1 MASKFQ
7 SRLVGT
13 IILVAIGVI
22 FLPDLFDGQ
31 KQHYQE
37 QFASIP
43 LAPEAADDAQ
53 YETIPAPEF
62 ADVNLP
68 PEPVTVVVGEDNQ
81 HSSSEGT
88 SEHGIIMPPE
98 PESIAD
104 QVVEVEPQPVAPPQS
119 GNVDSGWV
127 VQLGVFRNADNAH
140 QLVTT
145 LREKGYQA
153 HVFPKQPKEG
163 ELARVVVGPDVS
175 KDKLTAKLKELQK
188 LTGLK
193 GRLVRFNP
201 LNP

>member
-22 FLPDLFDGQ
+22 FLPDLFDGK

-43 LAPEAADDAQ
+43 LQPETTDEVE

-62 ADVNLP
+62 AEVDLP
-68 PEPVTVVVGEDNQ
+68 PEPVTVVVDEPQQEAQVEVTAEAIEAANQ
-81 HSSSEGT
+81 
-88 SEHGIIMPPE
+88 PL
-98 PESIAD
+98 D
-104 QVVEVEPQPVAPPQS
+104 VEPQPVTEPKA
-119 GNVDSGWV
+119 GNQDSAWV
-127 VQLGVFRNADNAH
+127 VQLGVFRNFDNAN
-140 QLVTT
+140 QLVGR
-145 LREKGYQA
+145 LRKAGYQA
-153 HVFPKQPKEG
+153 HVFPKQPQQG
-163 ELARVVVGPDVS
+163 DLARVVVGPDVS
-175 KDKLTAKLKELQK
+175 KQKLSGDIKKLEE

>member
-22 FLPDLFDGQ
+22 FLPDLFDGK

-43 LAPEAADDAQ
+43 LQPEIGDEDEFVA
-53 YETIPAPEF
+53 IPEPEF
-62 ADVNLP
+62 AEIDLP
-68 PEPVTVVVGEDNQ
+68 PEPVTVVID
-81 HSSSEGT
+81 
-88 SEHGIIMPPE
+88 E
-98 PESIAD
+98 PQETASALTNKPVKI
-104 QVVEVEPQPVAPPQS
+104 EPQPVERPKV
-119 GNVDSGWV
+119 GNKDSGWV
-127 VQLGVFRNADNAH
+127 VQLGVFRNFDNAN
-140 QLVTT
+140 QLVAK
-145 LREKGYQA
+145 LRNAGYQA
-153 HVFPKQPKEG
+153 HVFPKQPEKG

-175 KDKLTAKLKELQK
+175 KTKLSAQVKDLEK

-193 GRLVRFNP
+193 GRLLRFNP

>member
-13 IILVAIGVI
+13 IILVAVGVI
-22 FLPDLFDGQ
+22 FLPDLFDGK

-43 LAPEAADDAQ
+43 LQPETTAEVE

-62 ADVNLP
+62 AEVDLP
-68 PEPVTVVVGEDNQ
+68 PEPVTVVIDEPKSEEVTAEAIEAANQ
-81 HSSSEGT
+81 
-88 SEHGIIMPPE
+88 PLK
-98 PESIAD
+98 
-104 QVVEVEPQPVAPPQS
+104 VEPQPITEPKV
-119 GNVDSGWV
+119 GNQETAWV
-127 VQLGVFRNADNAH
+127 VQLGVFRNFDNAN
-140 QLVTT
+140 QLVER
-145 LREKGYQA
+145 LRKAGYQA
-153 HVFPKQPKEG
+153 HVFPKQPQQG
-163 ELARVVVGPDVS
+163 DLARVVVGPDVS
-175 KDKLTAKLKELQK
+175 KQKLSADIKKLEE

>member
-22 FLPDLFDGQ
+22 FLPDLFDGK

-43 LAPEAADDAQ
+43 LQPETTAEIE

-62 ADVNLP
+62 AEVDLP
-68 PEPVTVVVGEDNQ
+68 PEPVTVVID
-81 HSSSEGT
+81 
-88 SEHGIIMPPE
+88 E
-98 PESIAD
+98 PAQEAT
-104 QVVEVEPQPVAPPQS
+104 VEVTAEAIEAANEPLKVEPQPVTEPKAANQ
-119 GNVDSGWV
+119 DSAWV
-127 VQLGVFRNADNAH
+127 VQLGVFRNFDNAN
-140 QLVTT
+140 QLVER
-145 LREKGYQA
+145 LRKAGYQA
-153 HVFPKQPKEG
+153 HVFPKQPKQG
-163 ELARVVVGPDVS
+163 DLARVVVGPDVS
-175 KDKLTAKLKELQK
+175 KQKLSADIKKLED

>member
-22 FLPDLFDGQ
+22 FLPDLFDGK

-43 LAPEAADDAQ
+43 LQPETTAEVE

-62 ADVNLP
+62 AEVDLP
-68 PEPVTVVVGEDNQ
+68 PEPVTVVIDEPQQEEVTAEAIEKANQ
-81 HSSSEGT
+81 
-88 SEHGIIMPPE
+88 PLK
-98 PESIAD
+98 
-104 QVVEVEPQPVAPPQS
+104 VEPQSITEPKV
-119 GNVDSGWV
+119 GNQDTAWV
-127 VQLGVFRNADNAH
+127 VQLGVFRNFDNAN
-140 QLVTT
+140 QLVER
-145 LREKGYQA
+145 LRKAGYQA
-153 HVFPKQPKEG
+153 HVFPKQPQQG
-163 ELARVVVGPDVS
+163 DLARVVVGPDVS
-175 KDKLTAKLKELQK
+175 KQKLSADIKKLEE

>member
-22 FLPDLFDGQ
+22 FLPDLFDGK

-43 LAPEAADDAQ
+43 LQPETTDEIE

-62 ADVNLP
+62 AEVDLP
-68 PEPVTVVVGEDNQ
+68 PEPVTVVIDEPQQDVQVEVTAEAIEAANQ
-81 HSSSEGT
+81 
-88 SEHGIIMPPE
+88 PLK
-98 PESIAD
+98 
-104 QVVEVEPQPVAPPQS
+104 VEPQPVTEPKV
-119 GNVDSGWV
+119 GNQDSAWV
-127 VQLGVFRNADNAH
+127 VQLGVFRNFDNAN
-140 QLVTT
+140 QLVER
-145 LREKGYQA
+145 LRKAGYQA
-153 HVFPKQPKEG
+153 HVFPKQPQQG
-163 ELARVVVGPDVS
+163 DLARVVVGPDVS
-175 KDKLTAKLKELQK
+175 KQKLSGDIKKLEE

>member
-22 FLPDLFDGQ
+22 FLPDLFDGK

-43 LAPEAADDAQ
+43 LQPETTDEIE

-62 ADVNLP
+62 AEVDLP
-68 PEPVTVVVGEDNQ
+68 PEPVTVVADESQQETAAVEVTAEAIEAANQ
-81 HSSSEGT
+81 LLK
-88 SEHGIIMPPE
+88 
-98 PESIAD
+98 
-104 QVVEVEPQPVAPPQS
+104 VEPQPVTEPKL
-119 GNVDSGWV
+119 GNQDSAWV
-127 VQLGVFRNADNAH
+127 VQLGVFRNFDNAN
-140 QLVTT
+140 QLVER
-145 LREKGYQA
+145 LRKAGYQA
-153 HVFPKQPKEG
+153 HVFPKQPQQG
-163 ELARVVVGPDVS
+163 DLARVVVGPDVS
-175 KDKLTAKLKELQK
+175 KQKLSGDIKKLEE

>member
-7 SRLVGT
+7 SRLIGT

-43 LAPEAADDAQ
+43 LQPEAADKVA
-53 YETIPAPEF
+53 YETIPEPEF
-62 ADVNLP
+62 AEVKLP
-68 PEPVTVVVGEDNQ
+68 PEPVTVTIDNDTADDNVVERDVPD
-81 HSSSEGT
+81 E
-88 SEHGIIMPPE
+88 
-98 PESIAD
+98 AV
-104 QVVEVEPQPVAPPQS
+104 QVVQVKPQPVTPPKA
-119 GNVDSGWV
+119 GNQDSGWV
-127 VQLGVFRNADNAH
+127 VQLGVFRNFDNAH
-140 QLVTT
+140 QLVDR
-145 LREKGYQA
+145 LRKEGYQA
-153 HVFPKQPKEG
+153 HVFPKQPKQG
-163 ELARVVVGPDVS
+163 DLARVVVGPDIS
-175 KDKLTAKLKELQK
+175 KVTLSAKLKELEK

>member
-22 FLPDLFDGQ
+22 FLPDLFDGK

-43 LAPEAADDAQ
+43 LQPEVVANEE
-53 YETIPAPEF
+53 YESIPEPEF
-62 ADVNLP
+62 ANVDLP
-68 PEPVTVVVGEDNQ
+68 PDPVTVVIDSE
-81 HSSSEGT
+81 SSK
-88 SEHGIIMPPE
+88 P
-98 PESIAD
+98 
-104 QVVEVEPQPVAPPQS
+104 VVETILEDAKPINVEPPVVTAPKA
-119 GNVDSGWV
+119 GNKESGWV
-127 VQLGVFRNADNAH
+127 VQLGVFRNFDNANT
-140 QLVTT
+140 LVAK
-145 LREKGYQA
+145 LRKEGYQA

-163 ELARVVVGPDVS
+163 DLARVVVGPDVS
-175 KDKLTAKLKELQK
+175 KTKLTAELKELEK

>member
-22 FLPDLFDGQ
+22 FLPDLFDGK

-43 LAPEAADDAQ
+43 LQPEVVANGE
-53 YETIPAPEF
+53 YESIPEPEF
-62 ADVNLP
+62 ANVDLP
-68 PEPVTVVVGEDNQ
+68 PDPVTVVIE
-81 HSSSEGT
+81 SEP
-88 SEHGIIMPPE
+88 SKP
-98 PESIAD
+98 
-104 QVVEVEPQPVAPPQS
+104 VVKTVVSDAKPINVEPPVVTTPKG
-119 GNVDSGWV
+119 GNKESGWV
-127 VQLGVFRNADNAH
+127 VQLGVFRNFDNANT
-140 QLVTT
+140 LVAK
-145 LREKGYQA
+145 LRKEGYQA
-153 HVFPKQPKEG
+153 HVFPKQPKDG
-163 ELARVVVGPDVS
+163 DLARVVVGPDVS
-175 KDKLTAKLKELQK
+175 KTKLTTELKELEK

>member
-22 FLPDLFDGQ
+22 FLPDLFDGK

-43 LAPEAADDAQ
+43 LQPETTAEVE

-62 ADVNLP
+62 AEVDLP
-68 PEPVTVVVGEDNQ
+68 PEPVTVVIDESKQEEVTAEAIEAANQ
-81 HSSSEGT
+81 
-88 SEHGIIMPPE
+88 PLK
-98 PESIAD
+98 
-104 QVVEVEPQPVAPPQS
+104 VEPQPITEPKV
-119 GNVDSGWV
+119 GNQDTAWV
-127 VQLGVFRNADNAH
+127 VQLGVFRNFDNAN
-140 QLVTT
+140 QLVER
-145 LREKGYQA
+145 LRKAGYQA
-153 HVFPKQPKEG
+153 HVFPKQPQQG
-163 ELARVVVGPDVS
+163 DLARVVVGPDVS
-175 KDKLTAKLKELQK
+175 KQTLSADIKKLEE

>member
-43 LAPEAADDAQ
+43 LEPESADEVE
-53 YETIPAPEF
+53 YERIPAPAF
-62 ADVNLP
+62 AEVDLP
-68 PEPVTVVVGEDNQ
+68 PEPVTVVIDHETPDESAFVPDDGAAFDTQ
-81 HSSSEGT
+81 SAV
-88 SEHGIIMPPE
+88 EH
-98 PESIAD
+98 
-104 QVVEVEPQPVAPPQS
+104 VVAVAPQPVAPPKA
-119 GNVDSGWV
+119 GNKDSGWV

-140 QLVTT
+140 QLVAS

-175 KDKLTAKLKELQK
+175 KDTLTAKLKELQK
-188 LTGLK
+188 ITGLK

>member
-22 FLPDLFDGQ
+22 FLPDLFDGK

-43 LAPEAADDAQ
+43 LQPEIAVEGEYA
-53 YETIPAPEF
+53 TIPEPEF
-62 ADVNLP
+62 ADVELP
-68 PEPVTVVVGEDNQ
+68 PEPVTVVVD
-81 HSSSEGT
+81 
-88 SEHGIIMPPE
+88 E
-98 PESIAD
+98 PQATEVAAD
-104 QVVEVEPQPVAPPQS
+104 EPVRVKPQPVGEPQP
-119 GNVDSGWV
+119 GNVDSAWV
-127 VQLGVFRNADNAH
+127 VQLGVFRNFSNAEK
-140 QLVTT
+140 LVAK
-145 LREKGYQA
+145 LRDAGYQA

-163 ELARVVVGPDVS
+163 DLARVVVGPDVS
-175 KDKLTAKLKELQK
+175 QAKLSAQVSELEK

-193 GRLVRFNP
+193 GRLLRFNP